1 MTKSPLAA
9 ISAGRA
15 RPPQSSRDR
24 RPRGRNRMYTSYA
37 GQRALL
43 NTTAKRNWALA
54 VLVVAVALTFMM
66 TDETLV
72 LLSVGLAMAV
82 GAIGLN
88 LVTGYAGQISLGH
101 AFFVGLGA
109 YTASALGGDPSGRD
123 LGLGLD
129 GLIWLPAAG
138 LLAGLV
144 GALLAPVAV
153 RLRGLYLAIVTL
165 GLVFIGVHLF
175 RELTVVT
182 GGAGIGRRGPDLVIL
197 GVDLSVDR
205 TVLGVPMTGEQTTY
219 LCILVVLLAMA
230 IGARNLVRSRIGRAF
245 AAVRDRDLAAEPMGI
260 NLFRVKMVAF
270 AVSSA
275 YAGTAGALLAT
286 VSGYVEPS
294 GFGLLMSIQFL
305 AMILLG
311 GLATISGS
319 IAGALFITF
328 LPRLTQ
334 SVAEVLPFMDH
345 RGNGSGLLSAFQLE
359 QILYGLLIV
368 VFVVAEP
375 AGLVGIWNRIRTYW
389 RSFPFTY

>member
-1 MTKSPLAA
+1 MTKSPLTA

-15 RPPQSSRDR
+15 RPPHTSRDS
-24 RPRGRNRMYTSYA
+24 RPRGRYRMYTSYS

-43 NTTAKRNWALA
+43 NTRAKRNGALA
-54 VLVVAVALTFMM
+54 VLGLAVALTFMM

-109 YTASALGGDPSGRD
+109 YTASVLGGNPEGRD

-129 GLIWLPAAG
+129 ALIWLPAAG
-138 LLAGLV
+138 LVAGLV

-175 RELTVVT
+175 REMTVVT
-182 GGAGIGRRGPDLVIL
+182 GGAGIGRRGPDLVVL
-197 GVDLSVDR
+197 GVDIGVDG
-205 TVLGVPMTGEQTTY
+205 TVLTGEQATY
-219 LCILVVLLAMA
+219 LIVLIVLLVMA

-260 NLFRVKMVAF
+260 NLFRVKMIAF

-275 YAGTAGALLAT
+275 YAGVAGALLAT
-286 VSGYVEPS
+286 VSGYIEPS

-334 SVAEVLPFMDH
+334 SVAGVLPFMDH
-345 RGNGSGLLSAFQLE
+345 SGNGSGLLSAFQLE

-368 VFVVAEP
+368 VFVVVEP
-375 AGLVGIWNRIRTYW
+375 AGLMGIWNRIQTYW

>member
-1 MTKSPLAA
+1 MTKSPLTA

-15 RPPQSSRDR
+15 RPPHTSRDS
-24 RPRGRNRMYTSYA
+24 RPRGRYRMYTSYS

-43 NTTAKRNWALA
+43 NTTAKRNGALA
-54 VLVVAVALTFMM
+54 VLGLAVALTFMM

-109 YTASALGGDPSGRD
+109 YTASVLGGNPESRE

-129 GLIWLPAAG
+129 ALLWLPAAG
-138 LLAGLV
+138 LVAGLV

-175 RELTVVT
+175 REMTVIT
-182 GGAGIGRRGPDLVIL
+182 GGAGIGRRGPDLVVL
-197 GVDLSVDR
+197 GVDLGVDG
-205 TVLGVPMTGEQTTY
+205 TVLTGEQATY
-219 LCILVVLLAMA
+219 LCVLVVLLVMA
-230 IGARNLVRSRIGRAF
+230 ICARNLVRSRIGRAF

-260 NLFRVKMVAF
+260 NLFRVKMIAF

-275 YAGTAGALLAT
+275 YAGVAGALLAT
-286 VSGYVEPS
+286 VSGYIEPS

-328 LPRLTQ
+328 LPRFTQ
-334 SVAEVLPFMDH
+334 SVADVLPFMDQQ
-345 RGNGSGLLSAFQLE
+345 GNGNGLLSAFQLE

-368 VFVVAEP
+368 VFVVVEP
-375 AGLVGIWNRIRTYW
+375 EGLIGIWNRMRTYW

>member
-1 MTKSPLAA
+1 MTKSPLTA

-15 RPPQSSRDR
+15 RPPRTSRDS
-24 RPRGRNRMYTSYA
+24 RPRGRYRMYTSYS

-43 NTTAKRNWALA
+43 NTTAKRNGALA
-54 VLVVAVALTFMM
+54 VLGVAVALTFMM

-109 YTASALGGDPSGRD
+109 YTASVLGGNPESRD

-129 GLIWLPAAG
+129 AVIWLPAAG
-138 LLAGLV
+138 LVAGLV

-175 RELTVVT
+175 REMTVVT
-182 GGAGIGRRGPDLVIL
+182 GGAGIGRRGPDLVVL
-197 GVDLSVDR
+197 GVDLGVDG
-205 TVLGVPMTGEQTTY
+205 TVLTGEQATY
-219 LCILVVLLAMA
+219 LCVLVVLLVMA
-230 IGARNLVRSRIGRAF
+230 ICARNLVRSRIGRAF

-260 NLFRVKMVAF
+260 NLFRVKMIAF

-275 YAGTAGALLAT
+275 YAGVAGALLAT
-286 VSGYVEPS
+286 VSGYIEPS

-328 LPRLTQ
+328 LPRFTQ
-334 SVAEVLPFMDH
+334 SVADVLPFMDQQ
-345 RGNGSGLLSAFQLE
+345 GNGNGLLSAFQLE

-368 VFVVAEP
+368 VFVVVEP
-375 AGLVGIWNRIRTYW
+375 HGLIGIWNRMRTYW

>member
-1 MTKSPLAA
+1 MTKSPLTA

-15 RPPQSSRDR
+15 RPPHTSRDS
-24 RPRGRNRMYTSYA
+24 RPRGRYRMYTSYS

-43 NTTAKRNWALA
+43 NTTAKRNGALA
-54 VLVVAVALTFMM
+54 VLGLAVALTFMM

-109 YTASALGGDPSGRD
+109 YTASVLGGNPESRD
-123 LGLGLD
+123 FGLGLD
-129 GLIWLPAAG
+129 ALIWLPAAG
-138 LLAGLV
+138 LVAGLV

-175 RELTVVT
+175 REMTVVT
-182 GGAGIGRRGPDLVIL
+182 GGAGIGRRGPDLVVL
-197 GVDLSVDR
+197 GVDMGVDG
-205 TVLGVPMTGEQTTY
+205 TVLTGEQATY
-219 LCILVVLLAMA
+219 LCVLIVLLVMA
-230 IGARNLVRSRIGRAF
+230 VGARNLVRSRIGRAF

-260 NLFRVKMVAF
+260 NLFRVKMIAF

-275 YAGTAGALLAT
+275 YAGVAGALLAT
-286 VSGYVEPS
+286 VSGYIEPS

-375 AGLVGIWNRIRTYW
+375 AGLMGIWNRIRTYW

>member
-1 MTKSPLAA
+1 MTKSPLTA

-15 RPPQSSRDR
+15 RPPHTSRDS
-24 RPRGRNRMYTSYA
+24 RPRGRYRMYTSYS

-43 NTTAKRNWALA
+43 NTKAKRNGALA
-54 VLVVAVALTFMM
+54 VLGLAVALTFMM

-109 YTASALGGDPSGRD
+109 YTASVLGGNPESRD

-129 GLIWLPAAG
+129 ALIWLPAAG
-138 LLAGLV
+138 LVAGLV

-175 RELTVVT
+175 REMTMVT
-182 GGAGIGRRGPDLVIL
+182 GGAGIGRRGPDLVVL
-197 GVDLSVDR
+197 GVDMGVDG
-205 TVLGVPMTGEQTTY
+205 TVLTGEQATY
-219 LCILVVLLAMA
+219 LCVLIVLLVMA

-260 NLFRVKMVAF
+260 NLFRVKMIAF

-275 YAGTAGALLAT
+275 YAGVAGALLAT
-286 VSGYVEPS
+286 VSGYIEPS

-375 AGLVGIWNRIRTYW
+375 AGLMGIWNRIRTYW

>member
-1 MTKSPLAA
+1 
-9 ISAGRA
+9 
-15 RPPQSSRDR
+15 
-24 RPRGRNRMYTSYA
+24 MYTSYS

-43 NTTAKRNWALA
+43 NTTAKRNGALA
-54 VLVVAVALTFMM
+54 VLGLAVALTFMM

-109 YTASALGGDPSGRD
+109 YTASVLGGNPESRD
-123 LGLGLD
+123 FGLGLD
-129 GLIWLPAAG
+129 ALIWLPAAG
-138 LLAGLV
+138 LVAGLV

-175 RELTVVT
+175 REMTVVT
-182 GGAGIGRRGPDLVIL
+182 GGAGIGRRGPDLVVL
-197 GVDLSVDR
+197 GVDMGVDG
-205 TVLGVPMTGEQTTY
+205 TVLTGEQATY
-219 LCILVVLLAMA
+219 LCVLIVLLVMA

-260 NLFRVKMVAF
+260 NLFRVKMIAF

-275 YAGTAGALLAT
+275 YAGVAGALLAT
-286 VSGYVEPS
+286 VSGYIEPS

-328 LPRLTQ
+328 LPRVTQ

-375 AGLVGIWNRIRTYW
+375 AGLMGIWNRIRTYW

>member
-1 MTKSPLAA
+1 MTKSPLTA

-15 RPPQSSRDR
+15 RPPHTSRDS
-24 RPRGRNRMYTSYA
+24 RPRGRYRMYTSYS

-43 NTTAKRNWALA
+43 NTTAKRNGALA
-54 VLVVAVALTFMM
+54 VLGLAVALTFMM

-109 YTASALGGDPSGRD
+109 YTASVLGGNPESRD
-123 LGLGLD
+123 FGLGLD
-129 GLIWLPAAG
+129 ALIWLPAAG
-138 LLAGLV
+138 LVAGLV

-175 RELTVVT
+175 REMTVVT
-182 GGAGIGRRGPDLVIL
+182 GGAGIGRRGPDLVVL
-197 GVDLSVDR
+197 GVDMGVDG
-205 TVLGVPMTGEQTTY
+205 TVLTGEQATY
-219 LCILVVLLAMA
+219 LCVLIVLLLMA

-260 NLFRVKMVAF
+260 NLFRVKMIAF

-275 YAGTAGALLAT
+275 YAGVAGALLAT
-286 VSGYVEPS
+286 VSGYIEPS

-375 AGLVGIWNRIRTYW
+375 AGLMGIWNRIRTYW

>member
-1 MTKSPLAA
+1 MTKSPLTA

-15 RPPQSSRDR
+15 RPPHTSRDS
-24 RPRGRNRMYTSYA
+24 RPRGRYRMYTSYS

-43 NTTAKRNWALA
+43 NTTAKRNGALA
-54 VLVVAVALTFMM
+54 VLGLAVALTFMM

-109 YTASALGGDPSGRD
+109 YTASVLGGNPEGRD

-129 GLIWLPAAG
+129 ALIWLPAAG
-138 LLAGLV
+138 LVAGLV

-175 RELTVVT
+175 REMTVVT
-182 GGAGIGRRGPDLVIL
+182 GGAGIGRRGPDLVVL
-197 GVDLSVDR
+197 GVDIGVDG
-205 TVLGVPMTGEQTTY
+205 TVLTGEQATY
-219 LCILVVLLAMA
+219 LIVLIVLLVMA

-260 NLFRVKMVAF
+260 NLFRVKMIAF

-275 YAGTAGALLAT
+275 YAGVAGALLAT
-286 VSGYVEPS
+286 VSGYIEPS

-334 SVAEVLPFMDH
+334 SVAGVLPFMDH
-345 RGNGSGLLSAFQLE
+345 SGNGSGLLSAFQLE

-368 VFVVAEP
+368 VFVVVEP
-375 AGLVGIWNRIRTYW
+375 AGLMGIWNRIQTYW